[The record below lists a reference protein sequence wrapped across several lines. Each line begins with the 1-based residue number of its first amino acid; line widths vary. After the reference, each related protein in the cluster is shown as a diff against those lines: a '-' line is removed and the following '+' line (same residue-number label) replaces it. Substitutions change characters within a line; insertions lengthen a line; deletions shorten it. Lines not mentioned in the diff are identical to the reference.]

1 MSNPS
6 NNPGSPKEV
15 AGLLVPGKGFL
26 DLPTE
31 LRCQVYSH
39 ITPEW
44 SPQMYRGLLMTCKHV
59 YHEAHAELLRL
70 FGQYYRAYQEKWN
83 MTHDHTILIA
93 PVSELGEAIA
103 TFTRS
108 QFPPFQDVDWESF
121 EIPLLDLPLNRVN
134 FKFGCTNDYDY
145 DFFIGVVV
153 NFWLR
158 LTWLRNDVRR
168 PSPCPGSTTVGR
180 D

>member
-1 MSNPS
+1 
-6 NNPGSPKEV
+6 
-15 AGLLVPGKGFL
+15 
-26 DLPTE
+26 
-31 LRCQVYSH
+31 
-39 ITPEW
+39 
-44 SPQMYRGLLMTCKHV
+44 
-59 YHEAHAELLRL
+59 
-70 FGQYYRAYQEKWN
+70 
-83 MTHDHTILIA
+83 MTHNHTILIA